1 MSESKIKNDKENKTN
16 SNPIP
21 NHLETEQPI
30 IENNNEEQSKNPPK
44 KNSLLYDQKDISPMK
59 LYCHLSGKLEIL
71 FMILGFIG
79 SICSGASGP
88 IISLLNGSTVNNFRN
103 SAYIRENNTSMM
115 ELFKDEI
122 DEKVRIYLIMGVAMF
137 FSNFLMTFMWALS
150 ALRQMHHLKEKY
162 FATILKQEQGWFDE
176 NNAYEFST
184 KVQAQLEQIELGVGD
199 KFGVIILLTAQFI
212 AGLIVAFITSWKL
225 TLVMLVVTP
234 FTIVSFIIMMK
245 TLKSSIILSR
255 KTFEKAGGVAEE
267 ILYNIKTVASFVNF
281 EFEMQRYNALIDEVH
296 GYNVDKAFKL
306 GRSVGAA
313 IAFSHSSFAI
323 ALLYGRKLIIDKEI
337 SSRTGEPFTVGDIL
351 VAVFSTLL
359 AIMSISNIAPNIKI
373 IQESALASS
382 DYFTLYERVPK
393 INLSESV
400 LKPPKNEI
408 SGKVEFKNV
417 SFIYPSDKNKRLI
430 LNNLNLTFEPGK
442 KIALV
447 GESGCGKST
456 IVNLIERLYEPTE
469 GEILINN
476 IPIHKYDIE
485 YLRSFIGY
493 VQQEPVLF
501 NQTIMDNIIFG
512 REKILKEIGDPITLV
527 KNACEDSHATEFI
540 NKNPDKYN
548 YIVGIKGSKLS
559 GGQKQRIAIARAILC
574 QPKILILDEATS
586 ALDNKSEKEV
596 QIALDNISKRNI
608 TTIIIAHRLST
619 IQNADCIYAI
629 RDGEVCEIGTHEELL
644 EKNGYYAGL
653 VKSQLNDNKN
663 DGLSSKKLS
672 KKNSDH
678 LFRKL
683 SSQNEDEKTDLTE
696 YSNEKDVK
704 IQYTKLFG
712 LLKNNKFNTFLGI
725 IASLGGGIITVFSG
739 WVLGKGING
748 LSGTDNEQINKQGK
762 KWGLIFFCVALGF
775 GLFIFIKIDTV
786 GSVISSE
793 MRKEVIKKY
802 LQLHVGFYDWDEN
815 SPGALLTRLSIDTT
829 QLNAIILT
837 IVGDAVTTLGI
848 LIFGLGL
855 SSYYDYRLTL
865 ITLCFLPFIVSSQI
879 LVNRARRGGRDG
891 EKKMDIE
898 AGAVSSQILVN
909 RARRG
914 GRDGEKKMDI
924 EAGAVLSECVIN
936 TKTIYSFNFQ
946 KPAVQMYLKILE
958 AEKKNFLRDSLI
970 QGILLGLGVFCS
982 FASNATVFNYAGYYI
997 RNNSL
1002 TYKDMIFVI
1011 NICSTMSQGLSNG
1024 LRGIADFSKAKK
1036 SCISVFR
1043 ILNTPSEIN
1052 AFEDANKGKKL
1063 ANKIEGKI
1071 EFKNVSFYY
1080 PTKPNQKILNNLS
1093 FIIEPKKKVGL
1104 VGYSG
1109 CGKSTIIQL
1118 LERFYDV
1125 TEGQILIDDI
1135 DIRDYNLFDLR
1146 KNIGLVSQEPVL
1158 FKRNVYE
1165 NIRYGNLDANK
1176 EEVYSAAL
1184 SAKIEKFFND
1194 KELGTKEDPVSGGE
1208 KQRLAIARA
1217 FLKNPAI
1224 LLLDE
1229 ATSAL
1234 DKESE
1239 IAVQKSIDELQK
1251 KRTSIAVAHRLSTI
1265 IDSDIIFVIE
1275 SGKIVEQGKHEE
1287 LLKLGKK
1294 YATLY
1299 KYSTSN

>member
-1 MSESKIKNDKENKTN
+1 MSESNSKKDLDNNIN
-16 SNPIP
+16 SNKIP
-21 NHLETEQPI
+21 HPLETEQPI
-30 IENNNEEQSKNPPK
+30 IEKKEEEKSEKEQK
-44 KNSLLYDQKDISPMK
+44 KNSLLFDQKDISPIK
-59 LYCHLSGKLEIL
+59 LYCHLSGKLEII

-79 SICSGASGP
+79 SIGAGSAGP
-88 IISLLNGSTVNNFRN
+88 LISLLNGSTVNNFRD
-103 SAYIRENNTSMM
+103 STITYTGSKDVIMD
-115 ELFKDEI
+115 ELKKEI
-122 DEKVRIYLIMGVAMF
+122 DKKVRLYLIMGTVMF
-137 FSNFLMTFMWALS
+137 IANFIMTFMWALS

-199 KFGVIILLTAQFI
+199 KFGVVVQLTAQVI
-212 AGLIVAFITSWKL
+212 AGLIIAFITSWKL

-234 FTIVSFIIMMK
+234 FTAISFMIMMK

-255 KTFEKAGGVAEE
+255 KTYEKAGGVAEE
-267 ILYNIKTVASFVNF
+267 ILYNIKTVSSFVNF
-281 EFEMQRYNALIDEVH
+281 DFEMERFGALIDEVH
-296 GYNVDKAFKL
+296 VYNVDKAYKV

-323 ALLYGRKLIIDKEI
+323 AILYGKKLIIDGEI
-337 SSRTGEPFTVGDIL
+337 SSRTGDPFTVGDIL
-351 VAVFSTLL
+351 VAVYSTLL

-382 DYFTLYERVPK
+382 DYFTLYEREPK
-393 INLSESV
+393 INLKESI
-400 LKPPKNEI
+400 LKPPRNEI
-408 SGKVEFKNV
+408 LGKVEFKNV
-417 SFIYPSDKNKRLI
+417 SFIYPSDKNKRKI
-430 LNNLNLTFEPGK
+430 LNNLSMTFEPGK

-469 GEILINN
+469 GTILIDG
-476 IPIHKYDIE
+476 IEIYKYDIE
-485 YLRSFIGY
+485 YLRTFIGY

-501 NQTIMDNIIFG
+501 NQSIMDNVIFG
-512 REKILKEIGDPITLV
+512 REDILKELGDPDTLV
-527 KNACEDSHATEFI
+527 KNACHDSHATEFI

-586 ALDNKSEKEV
+586 ALDNRSEKEV
-596 QIALDNISKRNI
+596 QTALDDISKKNI

-629 RDGEVCEIGTHEELL
+629 KDGEVCEIGTHDELL
-644 EKNGYYAGL
+644 SKNGYYAGL
-653 VKSQLNDNKN
+653 VKSQLNDNDKN
-663 DGLSSKKLS
+663 NNLFSRKLS
-672 KKNSDH
+672 NKNSDR
-678 LFRKL
+678 LSRKL
-683 SSQNEDEKTDLTE
+683 TSENEDAKTSLSE
-696 YSNEKDVK
+696 LSNEKDVK
-704 IQYTKLFG
+704 IQYNILFG
-712 LLKNNKFNTFLGI
+712 LLKDHKFDTFLGI
-725 IASLGGGIITVFSG
+725 IASLGGGVITVFSG

-748 LSGTDNEQINKQGK
+748 ISGTDNEIINKEGK
-762 KWGLIFFCVALGF
+762 KWGLIFFCVAISF
-775 GLFIFIKIDTV
+775 GIIIFCKILKLDTV
-786 GSVISSE
+786 GSIISSG
-793 MRKEVIKKY
+793 MRKEVVKKY
-802 LQLHVGFYDWDEN
+802 LQLHVGFYDWDDN

-829 QLNAIILT
+829 QLNAVVLT
-837 IVGDAVTTLGI
+837 IVGDAVTTVGI
-848 LIFGLGL
+848 LIFAIAL
-855 SSYYDYRLTL
+855 SCHYNARLTL
-865 ITLCFLPFIVSSQI
+865 IALCFVPFI
-879 LVNRARRGGRDG
+879 
-891 EKKMDIE
+891 
-898 AGAVSSQILVN
+898 VSSQILVN

-946 KPAVQMYLKILE
+946 KPAVEMYLRILE
-958 AEKKNFLRDSLI
+958 DEKKNFLRDSLF
-970 QGILLGLGVFCS
+970 QGLLLGLGIFCS

-997 RNNSL
+997 RKGKL
-1002 TYKDMIFVI
+1002 TYQNMIFVI
-1011 NICSTMSQGLSNG
+1011 NICSTMSHGLSNG

-1036 SCISVFR
+1036 SCVSVFR
-1043 ILNTPSEIN
+1043 ILNTETEIN
-1052 AFEDANKGKKL
+1052 PFENANKGKIL
-1063 ANKIEGKI
+1063 ADNIKGKI
-1071 EFKNVSFYY
+1071 EFKNVSFCY
-1080 PTKPNQKILNNLS
+1080 PTKPNQKVLNNLN
-1093 FIIEPKKKVGL
+1093 FIIEPGKSVGL

-1146 KNIGLVSQEPVL
+1146 KKIGLVSQEPVL
-1158 FKRNVYE
+1158 FKRSVYE
-1165 NIRYGNLDANK
+1165 NIRYGNLNADKN
-1176 EEVYSAAL
+1176 EVYSAAL

-1217 FLKNPAI
+1217 FLKNPVI

-1251 KRTSIAVAHRLSTI
+1251 GRTSIAVAHRLSTI

-1275 SGKIVEQGKHEE
+1275 AGKIVEQGKHEE
-1287 LLKLGKK
+1287 LLQLGKK

-1299 KYSTSN
+1299 KYSISN

>member
-1 MSESKIKNDKENKTN
+1 MSEEKSEKVNENENN
-16 SNPIP
+16 SNKIP
-21 NHLETEQPI
+21 HPLETEQLI
-30 IENNNEEQSKNPPK
+30 IDKKKEEQSQKLQK
-44 KNSLLYDQKDISPMK
+44 KNSLLFDQRDISPMK
-59 LYCHLSGKLEIL
+59 LYCHLSGKLEIFL
-71 FMILGFIG
+71 MILGFIG
-79 SICSGASGP
+79 SIGSGASGP
-88 IISLLNGSTVNNFRN
+88 LISLLNGSTVNNFR
-103 SAYIRENNTSMM
+103 SSTIGSTETDEGILM
-115 ELFKDEI
+115 EQFKEEI
-122 DEKVRIYLIMGVAMF
+122 DKKVRTYLIMGAAMF
-137 FSNFLMTFMWALS
+137 LAHFLMTFMWALS

-199 KFGVIILLTAQFI
+199 KFGVVVQLTSQVI
-212 AGLIVAFITSWKL
+212 SGLIVSFITSWKL
-225 TLVMLVVTP
+225 SLVMLVVTP
-234 FTIVSFIIMMK
+234 FTAISFIIMMK
-245 TLKSSIILSR
+245 TLKTSIILSR
-255 KTFEKAGGVAEE
+255 KTYEKAGGVAEE
-267 ILYNIKTVASFVNF
+267 ILYNIKTVSSFVNF
-281 EFEMQRYNALIDEVH
+281 DFEMERFGALIDEVH
-296 GYNVDKAFKL
+296 GYNVDKAYKL
-306 GRSVGAA
+306 GRSVGAS

-323 ALLYGRKLIIDKEI
+323 AILYGKKLIIDKEI
-337 SSRTGEPFTVGDIL
+337 SSRTGDPFTVGDIL
-351 VAVFSTLL
+351 VAVYSTLL
-359 AIMSISNIAPNIKI
+359 AIMSITNIAPNIKI

-382 DYFTLYERVPK
+382 DYFTLYEREPK
-393 INLSESV
+393 INLSEST
-400 LKPPKNEI
+400 LKPPKDKI
-408 SGKVEFKNV
+408 LGKVEFKNV
-417 SFIYPSDKNKRLI
+417 TFIYPSDKNKRKI
-430 LNNLNLTFEPGK
+430 LDNLNMTFEPGK

-469 GEILINN
+469 GSITIDGIE
-476 IPIHKYDIE
+476 IHKYDIE
-485 YLRSFIGY
+485 YLRTIIGY

-501 NQTIMDNIIFG
+501 NQSIKDNIIFG
-512 REKILKEIGDPITLV
+512 RDNIIKELGDPTTLI
-527 KNACEDSHATEFI
+527 KNACHDAHATEFI

-596 QIALDNISKRNI
+596 QLALDSISKKNI

-619 IQNADCIYAI
+619 IQNADCIFAI
-629 RDGEVCEIGTHEELL
+629 KEGNVCEIGTHEELL
-644 EKNGYYAGL
+644 LKDGYYAGL
-653 VKSQLNDNKN
+653 VKSQLSDNDNKN
-663 DGLSSKKLS
+663 QKEFARKLS
-672 KKNSDH
+672 KKNTD
-678 LFRKL
+678 RL
-683 SSQNEDEKTDLTE
+683 SRQFSSEFEDAKTSLSE
-696 YSNEKDVK
+696 YSDNDKKAV
-704 IQYTKLFG
+704 IHYNLLFS
-712 LLKNNKFNTFLGI
+712 LLKNNKFDTFLGI

-748 LSGTDNEQINKQGK
+748 ISGTDNDVINKEGK
-762 KWGLIFFCVALGF
+762 KWGLIFFCVAIAF
-775 GLFIFIKIDTV
+775 GLIIFCKILKLDTI
-786 GSVISSE
+786 GSVISAG

-802 LQLHVGFYDWDEN
+802 LQFHVGFFDWDEN

-829 QLNAIILT
+829 QLNAVVLT
-837 IVGDAVTTLGI
+837 IVGDAVTTVGI
-848 LIFGLGL
+848 LIFALAL
-855 SSYYDYRLTL
+855 SCHYDYRLTL
-865 ITLCFLPFIVSSQI
+865 IALCFLPFIVFSQI

-891 EKKMDIE
+891 ERK
-898 AGAVSSQILVN
+898 L
-909 RARRG
+909 
-914 GRDGEKKMDI
+914 DI

-946 KPAVQMYLKILE
+946 KPAVEMYLGILE

-970 QGILLGLGVFCS
+970 QGLLLGLGIFCS

-997 RNNSL
+997 RKKSL
-1002 TYKDMIFVI
+1002 TYQNMIFVI
-1011 NICSTMSQGLSNG
+1011 NICSTMSHGLSNG

-1036 SCISVFR
+1036 SCLSVFR
-1043 ILNTPSEIN
+1043 ILNTETEIN
-1052 AFEDANKGKKL
+1052 PFENANK
-1063 ANKIEGKI
+1063 NKISANNIKGKI
-1071 EFKNVSFYY
+1071 EFKNVSFCY
-1080 PTKPNQKILNNLS
+1080 PTKPNQKILNDLS
-1093 FIIEPKKKVGL
+1093 FVIEPGKSVGL

-1118 LERFYDV
+1118 LERFYDA

-1135 DIRDYNLFDLR
+1135 NIKDYNLFELR
-1146 KNIGLVSQEPVL
+1146 KKIGLVSQEPVL

-1165 NIRYGNLDANK
+1165 NIRYGNLEANK
-1176 EEVYSAAL
+1176 NEVYSAAL

-1217 FLKNPAI
+1217 FLKNPVI

-1251 KRTSIAVAHRLSTI
+1251 GRTSIAVAHRLSTI

-1275 SGKIVEQGKHEE
+1275 AGKIVEHGKHDE
-1287 LLKLGKK
+1287 LLQLGKK

-1299 KYSTSN
+1299 KYSISN

>member
-1 MSESKIKNDKENKTN
+1 M
-16 SNPIP
+16 
-21 NHLETEQPI
+21 
-30 IENNNEEQSKNPPK
+30 
-44 KNSLLYDQKDISPMK
+44 
-59 LYCHLSGKLEIL
+59 
-71 FMILGFIG
+71 
-79 SICSGASGP
+79 
-88 IISLLNGSTVNNFRN
+88 
-103 SAYIRENNTSMM
+103 
-115 ELFKDEI
+115 
-122 DEKVRIYLIMGVAMF
+122 
-137 FSNFLMTFMWALS
+137 
-150 ALRQMHHLKEKY
+150 
-162 FATILKQEQGWFDE
+162 
-176 NNAYEFST
+176 
-184 KVQAQLEQIELGVGD
+184 
-199 KFGVIILLTAQFI
+199 
-212 AGLIVAFITSWKL
+212 
-225 TLVMLVVTP
+225 
-234 FTIVSFIIMMK
+234 
-245 TLKSSIILSR
+245 
-255 KTFEKAGGVAEE
+255 
-267 ILYNIKTVASFVNF
+267 
-281 EFEMQRYNALIDEVH
+281 
-296 GYNVDKAFKL
+296 
-306 GRSVGAA
+306 
-313 IAFSHSSFAI
+313 
-323 ALLYGRKLIIDKEI
+323 
-337 SSRTGEPFTVGDIL
+337 
-351 VAVFSTLL
+351 
-359 AIMSISNIAPNIKI
+359 
-373 IQESALASS
+373 
-382 DYFTLYERVPK
+382 
-393 INLSESV
+393 
-400 LKPPKNEI
+400 
-408 SGKVEFKNV
+408 
-417 SFIYPSDKNKRLI
+417 
-430 LNNLNLTFEPGK
+430 
-442 KIALV
+442 
-447 GESGCGKST
+447 
-456 IVNLIERLYEPTE
+456 
-469 GEILINN
+469 
-476 IPIHKYDIE
+476 
-485 YLRSFIGY
+485 
-493 VQQEPVLF
+493 
-501 NQTIMDNIIFG
+501 
-512 REKILKEIGDPITLV
+512 V
-527 KNACEDSHATEFI
+527 K
-540 NKNPDKYN
+540 
-548 YIVGIKGSKLS
+548 
-559 GGQKQRIAIARAILC
+559 
-574 QPKILILDEATS
+574 
-586 ALDNKSEKEV
+586 
-596 QIALDNISKRNI
+596 
-608 TTIIIAHRLST
+608 
-619 IQNADCIYAI
+619 
-629 RDGEVCEIGTHEELL
+629 
-644 EKNGYYAGL
+644 
-653 VKSQLNDNKN
+653 
-663 DGLSSKKLS
+663 
-672 KKNSDH
+672 
-678 LFRKL
+678 
-683 SSQNEDEKTDLTE
+683 
-696 YSNEKDVK
+696 
-704 IQYTKLFG
+704 
-712 LLKNNKFNTFLGI
+712 
-725 IASLGGGIITVFSG
+725 
-739 WVLGKGING
+739 
-748 LSGTDNEQINKQGK
+748 
-762 KWGLIFFCVALGF
+762 
-775 GLFIFIKIDTV
+775 
-786 GSVISSE
+786 
-793 MRKEVIKKY
+793 
-802 LQLHVGFYDWDEN
+802 
-815 SPGALLTRLSIDTT
+815 
-829 QLNAIILT
+829 
-837 IVGDAVTTLGI
+837 
-848 LIFGLGL
+848 
-855 SSYYDYRLTL
+855 
-865 ITLCFLPFIVSSQI
+865 
-879 LVNRARRGGRDG
+879 
-891 EKKMDIE
+891 
-898 AGAVSSQILVN
+898 
-909 RARRG
+909 
-914 GRDGEKKMDI
+914 KKMDI

-1165 NIRYGNLDANK
+1165 NMRYGNLDANK

>member
-21 NHLETEQPI
+21 NPLETEQPI
-30 IENNNEEQSKNPPK
+30 IENNKEEQSKNPPK

-281 EFEMQRYNALIDEVH
+281 EFEMQRFNALIDEVH

-775 GLFIFIKIDTV
+775 GLFIFIKILKLDTV

-865 ITLCFLPFIVSSQI
+865 ITLCFLPFI
-879 LVNRARRGGRDG
+879 
-891 EKKMDIE
+891 
-898 AGAVSSQILVN
+898 VSSQILVN